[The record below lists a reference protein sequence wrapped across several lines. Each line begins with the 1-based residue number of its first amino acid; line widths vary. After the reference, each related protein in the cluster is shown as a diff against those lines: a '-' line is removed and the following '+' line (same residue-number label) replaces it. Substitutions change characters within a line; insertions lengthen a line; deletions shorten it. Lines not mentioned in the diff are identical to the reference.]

1 MKLFNELP
9 NSRPA
14 PPGRERVVLRKLPMV
29 LLAGTLIPL
38 FTSLASRVFPIDGT
52 ATQIAKHLSSID
64 ILAIATGLTVWFM
77 VFTVA
82 IVCLFVMIA
91 KGPAYVADSYP
102 LRDWEEPGK
111 RAG

>member
-1 MKLFNELP
+1 MI
-9 NSRPA
+9 
-14 PPGRERVVLRKLPMV
+14 

-38 FTSLASRVFPIDGT
+38 FTSLASRAFPIDGT
-52 ATQIAKHLSSID
+52 ATQVAKHLSSID
-64 ILAIATGLTVWFM
+64 IIAISAGLTVWFT
-77 VFTVA
+77 VFTAA
-82 IVCLFVMIA
+82 IVCFIVMIA